1 MHSPDKMFTS
11 TLRSWV
17 SQTNCAVLAA
27 EQRRS
32 GRRKSA
38 RVSKKRAVRIGG
50 REIDVAIDNPL
61 P

>member
-1 MHSPDKMFTS
+1 MFTS

-17 SQTNCAVLAA
+17 SPTNCAVLAA